1 MSTTPTNQP
10 VPSEKPQDL
19 KFNAGKI
26 DEFVTSMA
34 QQYIDRFGQAHY
46 TIEGLRWV
54 AQQAIA
60 AFGYIT
66 LDSFEDGNTLTLPNQ
81 VLRLEATG
89 EYYRWDGAFPKTVP
103 AGSTPDSA
111 GGIGDGAWVAVG
123 AAAFG
128 QSIAIVD
135 SVKDL
140 MAVSDKSANNV
151 RQVTGYVPG
160 TDFGGGQFYWDA
172 SKPKSQH
179 NGITIFSP
187 TVPWDG
193 SYSGLSAFLAG
204 TGETDS
210 SGFGCWIRSNCVL
223 DGIHTVWAGHDI
235 TGVNDST
242 ASVNACTEKFG
253 GVRAIRISAGEIKF
267 NYQISQQ
274 YHDSAGVIRK
284 TAIVINGKNNLFV
297 YADNDVNINTDG
309 NGEAERVCFG
319 LFNCKNFK
327 FNGIKLNQSCT
338 NFSTGPSDT
347 TFTPQENW
355 FGFALE
361 GSSGSINDID
371 ALAARIFVMADTD
384 GAGAIPNEDITLS
397 NVRVD
402 LVTNYTFFTKNLN
415 GIAKM
420 IDCQTYRTGRKWHTF
435 GEDFACSIRTKY
447 LIAERNHFIN
457 PISIQSRI
465 TPWGV
470 TGGAVI
476 SHNVKIGQG
485 IFVEIGGES
494 NGIAAQ
500 NIVIDSN
507 ISIGNQNEDGTFS
520 SHVLIIWNGS
530 NDYSTSFNG
539 IKITKNTFKGGG
551 YAINDYAETQMSA
564 YCYGLVIENNQF
576 ERTDAVKVTMPTWR
590 KSIYRGNKSY
600 FVLGNTGCEIGGF
613 APIISD
619 NNFDS
624 TYLVSTSG
632 VRIDESV
639 IENNLF
645 SNTLNSPI
653 NQLIDWPRFAGM
665 TYRGNR
671 YTFSIK
677 KFRDN
682 ADMVSCG
689 WRFADASAGIGTAP
703 TTTYPG
709 KVLVNIGDMI
719 HNAGT
724 PASGTNWAWYGLGNG
739 TYGNLNIA

>member
-34 QQYIDRFGQAHY
+34 KQYIDRFGQAHY

-81 VLRLEATG
+81 VLRLESTG

-193 SYSGLSAFLAG
+193 SYAGLAAFLAG

-384 GAGAIPNEDITLS
+384 GAGAIPNEDITLN

-402 LVTNYTFFTKNLN
+402 LITNYTFFTKNLN

-600 FVLGNTGCEIGGF
+600 FALGNTGCEIGGF

>member
-1 MSTTPTNQP
+1 
-10 VPSEKPQDL
+10 
-19 KFNAGKI
+19 
-26 DEFVTSMA
+26 MA
-34 QQYIDRFGQAHY
+34 R
-46 TIEGLRWV
+46 
-54 AQQAIA
+54 
-60 AFGYIT
+60 
-66 LDSFEDGNTLTLPNQ
+66 GN
-81 VLRLEATG
+81 
-89 EYYRWDGAFPKTVP
+89 
-103 AGSTPDSA
+103 
-111 GGIGDGAWVAVG
+111 
-123 AAAFG
+123 
-128 QSIAIVD
+128 
-135 SVKDL
+135 
-140 MAVSDKSANNV
+140 
-151 RQVTGYVPG
+151 
-160 TDFGGGQFYWDA
+160 
-172 SKPKSQH
+172 
-179 NGITIFSP
+179 
-187 TVPWDG
+187 
-193 SYSGLSAFLAG
+193 
-204 TGETDS
+204 
-210 SGFGCWIRSNCVL
+210 
-223 DGIHTVWAGHDI
+223 GIHTVWAGHDI
-235 TGVNDST
+235 TGVHDST
-242 ASVNACTEKFG
+242 ASVNACTSKFG
-253 GVRAIRISAGEIKF
+253 GVRPIRISGGEIKL

-384 GAGAIPNEDITLS
+384 GAGAIPNEDITLN

-470 TGGAVI
+470 TDGALI

-494 NGIAAQ
+494 NGVAAQ
-500 NIVIDSN
+500 NVVIDSN
-507 ISIGNQNEDGTFS
+507 ISIGDQNEDGTFS

>member
-103 AGSTPDSA
+103 AGLTPDSA

-160 TDFGGGQFYWDA
+160 TDFGGGHFYWDA

>member
-1 MSTTPTNQP
+1 MTDITANVIVSM
-10 VPSEKPQDL
+10 PSQLFTMARSFKAVANG
-19 KFNAGKI
+19 KIYIGKI
-26 DEFVTSMA
+26 DTDPVNPENQIQVYVENEDGSHVPVSQPIIINAAGYPVYNGQIAKFVTVQGHSMA
-34 QQYIDRFGQAHY
+34 VYDAYGSQQFYFPNVLKYDPDQFSQRMENVPDIH
-46 TIEGLRWV
+46 
-54 AQQAIA
+54 
-60 AFGYIT
+60 T
-66 LDSFEDGNTLTLPNQ
+66 LMSE
-81 VLRLEATG
+81 
-89 EYYRWDGAFPKTVP
+89 P
-103 AGSTPDSA
+103 AGNHT
-111 GGIGDGAWVAVG
+111 
-123 AAAFG
+123 
-128 QSIAIVD
+128 
-135 SVKDL
+135 L
-140 MAVSDKSANNV
+140 NV
-151 RQVTGYVPG
+151 IGYVPG
-160 TDFGGGQFYWDA
+160 TNFGGGQFYWDA
-172 SKPKSQH
+172 SMPKSQH

-193 SYSGLSAFLAG
+193 SYAELAAFLAG
-204 TGETDS
+204 TGESDGGGS
-210 SGFGCWIRSNCVL
+210 GCWIRSNCVL

-235 TGVNDST
+235 NGVHDST
-242 ASVNACTEKFG
+242 ESVNACISKFG
-253 GVRAIRISAGEIKF
+253 GVRAIRFSAGEIKF

-371 ALAARIFVMADTD
+371 VLAARIFVMADAD
-384 GAGAIPNEDITLS
+384 GDGAIPNEDITLS
-397 NVRVD
+397 NVRTD

-435 GEDFACSIRTKY
+435 GEDFACSARTKY
-447 LIAERNHFIN
+447 LIAERNYFIS

-476 SHNVKIGQG
+476 SNNIKTGQG

-494 NGIAAQ
+494 NGVAAQ
-500 NIVIDSN
+500 NVVIDSN
-507 ISIGNQNEDGTFS
+507 ISIGDQNEDGTFS
-520 SHVLIIWNGS
+520 SHILIIWNGS

-576 ERTDAVKVTMPTWR
+576 DRTDAVKVTMPTWR

-600 FVLGNTGCEIGGF
+600 FVHGNTGCEIGGY

-619 NNFDS
+619 NDFDS

-632 VRIDESV
+632 VRIDEPV
-639 IENNLF
+639 IENNEF
-645 SNTLNSPI
+645 SNTLNSPV
-653 NQLIDWPRFAGM
+653 NQLIDWPSFAGM
-665 TYRGNR
+665 IYRGNR
-671 YTFSIK
+671 YTFLIK

-689 WRFADASAGIGTAP
+689 WRFADVSAGIDTAP

-709 KVLVNIGDMI
+709 KVLINIGDMI

>member
-34 QQYIDRFGQAHY
+34 KQYIDRFGQAHY

-193 SYSGLSAFLAG
+193 SYAGLAAFLAG
-204 TGETDS
+204 TGETDA
-210 SGFGCWIRSNCVL
+210 SGNGCWIRSNCVL

-235 TGVNDST
+235 TGVHDST
-242 ASVNACTEKFG
+242 ASVNACTSKFG
-253 GVRAIRISAGEIKF
+253 GVRPIRISGGEIKL

-384 GAGAIPNEDITLS
+384 GAGAIPNEDITLN

-402 LVTNYTFFTKNLN
+402 LVTNYTYFTKNLN

-470 TGGAVI
+470 TDGALI

-494 NGIAAQ
+494 NGVAAQ
-500 NIVIDSN
+500 NVVIDSN
-507 ISIGNQNEDGTFS
+507 ISIGDQNEDGTFS

>member
-1 MSTTPTNQP
+1 M
-10 VPSEKPQDL
+10 
-19 KFNAGKI
+19 
-26 DEFVTSMA
+26 
-34 QQYIDRFGQAHY
+34 
-46 TIEGLRWV
+46 
-54 AQQAIA
+54 
-60 AFGYIT
+60 
-66 LDSFEDGNTLTLPNQ
+66 
-81 VLRLEATG
+81 
-89 EYYRWDGAFPKTVP
+89 
-103 AGSTPDSA
+103 
-111 GGIGDGAWVAVG
+111 
-123 AAAFG
+123 
-128 QSIAIVD
+128 
-135 SVKDL
+135 
-140 MAVSDKSANNV
+140 
-151 RQVTGYVPG
+151 
-160 TDFGGGQFYWDA
+160 
-172 SKPKSQH
+172 
-179 NGITIFSP
+179 
-187 TVPWDG
+187 
-193 SYSGLSAFLAG
+193 
-204 TGETDS
+204 
-210 SGFGCWIRSNCVL
+210 
-223 DGIHTVWAGHDI
+223 
-235 TGVNDST
+235 
-242 ASVNACTEKFG
+242 
-253 GVRAIRISAGEIKF
+253 

-371 ALAARIFVMADTD
+371 ALAARIFVMADTG

-470 TGGAVI
+470 TDGALI

-494 NGIAAQ
+494 NGVAAQ
-500 NIVIDSN
+500 NVVIDSN
-507 ISIGNQNEDGTFS
+507 ISIGDQNEDGTFS

-671 YTFSIK
+671 YTFLIK